1 MLKGPIARATIRT
14 SFVLGLRLVVQA
26 GTLLLV
32 ARMLGPEQFG
42 AFAGVA
48 ALAVLLGTLASLGSN
63 LVLLGAMS
71 KDLAQRDEI
80 LLWAIPATLVCGAV
94 LLAVF
99 IAISQTILS
108 AANLSWLALLAI
120 GSAEIWLQPL
130 FTLVATEHHA
140 QGRIARSQLLHV
152 IPLAL
157 RMFLAMAI
165 LLLAPENS
173 LTIYALGYCLASLLP
188 LTITLLSPLT
198 SWPRIQLW
206 RFPQLKELKD
216 AAGFAAL
223 NITNLGPSEL
233 DKTLAAR
240 LLPMADAGLYSAAA
254 RAIGAVVLPVV
265 AMLLSA
271 LPRLFSEGSTANQQ
285 SSKLIHWIFTVTI
298 LYSLFVAGLLWLLA
312 PMFEWIFGE
321 AYEGISDTVRLLCFA
336 VPGLALRL
344 AAGNVLMALG
354 KPWVRVGFEL
364 MGIAL
369 LLISS
374 FILTGQLGSLGMPLA
389 WAFAEFIMAGTGWWL
404 VYISKK
410 HHKN

>member
-80 LLWAIPATLVCGAV
+80 LLWAIPTTLVCGAV
-94 LLAVF
+94 MLAVF
-99 IAISQTILS
+99 IAISQTALS
-108 AANLSWLALLAI
+108 AANLSWQALLAI
-120 GSAEIWLQPL
+120 GSAEVWLQPL

-285 SSKLIHWIFTVTI
+285 SSKLIYWIFTVTI
-298 LYSLFVAGLLWLLA
+298 LYSLFVAGLLWILA
-312 PMFEWIFGE
+312 PMFDWVFGE
-321 AYEGISDTVRLLCFA
+321 AYKGISDTVRLLCFA

-364 MGIAL
+364 IGIAL

-389 WAFAEFIMAGTGWWL
+389 WAGSELVMAVFGWI
-404 VYISKK
+404 YIKFS
-410 HHKN
+410 NN